1 MEVILFLIAAF
12 FSLTSV
18 YYIFEIINK
27 NKSSRENEVS
37 KEELHD
43 IRILFSCI
51 AVVVL
56 LIILGPPI
64 LYKSL
69 LVFITVS
76 VVFIGIMSRLSWR
89 RLDYKKNLNVL
100 DLSDYRT
107 CIIAL
112 TSKIMKA
119 DGAIKDCE
127 LDKVK
132 TTIRRY
138 YKTDDEFQAAQKKF
152 QEILDN
158 DLILLNQICD
168 NINNNLN
175 YVAKSELIMELLAIA
190 YADYKFIDNERLMI
204 ETIANRLKISS
215 QEYKSIYAIFIM
227 KYKQGYYNGG
237 CPTVYSEQGLNTSDK
252 NYNDNDNHNENEK
265 RDKQGSYRQY
275 NGISEEDAYIIL
287 GIEKSDSDTE
297 IKKAY
302 RALAVKCHPDNASS
316 LGDEAIR
323 QATET
328 MKQINMAWDV
338 VKMARGIK

>member
-152 QEILDN
+152 QDILDN

-168 NINNNLN
+168 NINDNLN

-190 YADYKFIDNERLMI
+190 YADDTFPDNEKLMI
-204 ETIANRLKISS
+204 ETIVERLNITP

-227 KYKQGYYNGG
+227 KYQQGYYNGG

-252 NYNDNDNHNENEK
+252 NYNDNENHNDNEK
-265 RDKQGSYRQY
+265 KDKQSSFRQY
-275 NGISEEDAYIIL
+275 KGISEEDAYIIL
-287 GIEKSDSDTE
+287 GIEKSDSDAE

-302 RALAVKCHPDNASS
+302 RSLAVKCHPDNASS
-316 LGDEAIR
+316 LGEEAIR

-328 MKQINMAWDV
+328 MKQINVAWDV

>member
-89 RLDYKKNLNVL
+89 RLDYKKKHNVL
-100 DLSDYRT
+100 DLSDYRD

-112 TSKIMKA
+112 MSKMMKA
-119 DGAIKDCE
+119 DNDIKEHE
-127 LDKVK
+127 LDRSKS
-132 TTIRRY
+132 TIRRY
-138 YKTDDEFQAAQKKF
+138 FKTEEEHNEALKKF
-152 QEILDN
+152 QNILDN
-158 DLILLNQICD
+158 DLIILNQICD
-168 NINNNLN
+168 NINKNLN
-175 YVAKSELIMELLAIA
+175 YIAKRELIMELLAVA
-190 YADYKFIDNERLMI
+190 YADGNFNHDEQVMI
-204 ETIANRLKISS
+204 ETIVDKLNITP

-227 KYKQGYYNGG
+227 KYQQGYYNEAY
-237 CPTVYSEQGLNTSDK
+237 PEKKDIFNE
-252 NYNDNDNHNENEK
+252 NDNENEK
-265 RDKQGSYRQY
+265 RDKQSSYRQY

-287 GIEKSDSDTE
+287 GIEKSYSDAE

-302 RALAVKCHPDNASS
+302 RSLAVKCHPDNASS

-328 MKQINMAWDV
+328 MKQINVAWEV

>member
-1 MEVILFLIAAF
+1 MVTILN
-12 FSLTSV
+12 TPW
-18 YYIFEIINK
+18 
-27 NKSSRENEVS
+27 
-37 KEELHD
+37 
-43 IRILFSCI
+43 
-51 AVVVL
+51 L
-56 LIILGPPI
+56 L
-64 LYKSL
+64 
-69 LVFITVS
+69 
-76 VVFIGIMSRLSWR
+76 
-89 RLDYKKNLNVL
+89 LDYKNKKAV
-100 DLSDYRT
+100 DFSDYRY

-119 DGAIKDCE
+119 DGAIKECE

-138 YKTDDEFQAAQKKF
+138 YKTEEEFQTAQKKF

-190 YADYKFIDNERLMI
+190 YADDKFLENEKLTI
-204 ETIANRLKISS
+204 ETIVKGLNITP

-227 KYKQGYYNGG
+227 KYQQGYYNEAY
-237 CPTVYSEQGLNTSDK
+237 PEKTD
-252 NYNDNDNHNENEK
+252 NYNHNFNETETEK
-265 RDKQGSYRQY
+265 RDKQSSYRQY

-287 GIEKSDSDTE
+287 GIEKSDSDAE

-302 RALAVKCHPDNASS
+302 HSLAVKCHPDNASS

-328 MKQINMAWDV
+328 MKQINVAWEV